1 MSGLYTSLTM
11 AARALSAQQLGLEVT
26 GNNIANVN
34 TAGYARRTIEF
45 AAVRPYSSM
54 SAGNGVEVTGIRS
67 IRDRLLERR
76 VREEVPSEGRAQEL
90 TEILQVVEAGIG
102 ATGKSIDGRLTEM
115 FGSFARLADAPTSAV
130 ARADVLNTAN
140 ELTQAFHEIA
150 GRMSDAQRQADTRV
164 RGTVEDI
171 NAVAAQIATL
181 NRSMGASGPEAR
193 LPLQDQMSTLLREL
207 NTLVNADI
215 VERPEGGVD
224 VTVGNGRALVIA
236 DESYRLEAVSQ
247 PPSGWAAVQAGG
259 RDITLE
265 IRGGRVAGATEARD
279 TAIPDYLTRLD
290 AIAYEMVQQV
300 NTLHQGGFDQLG
312 NTSQDFFAPL
322 ASATGAARLIE
333 VDAAVAADS
342 RRIAAAGVN
351 QIGDNTVA
359 KGLANLRDA
368 LVLDGNSATLVDGWS
383 HLAYRVGRDTR
394 SAIDGLKAQ
403 TDIVEQIDAL
413 RDSVSGVSLDEE
425 AVQMIKFQR
434 AYEANA
440 RFFSTVDQTLSMLFQ
455 IVGR

>member
-1 MSGLYTSLTM
+1 M
-11 AARALSAQQLGLEVT
+11 
-26 GNNIANVN
+26 
-34 TAGYARRTIEF
+34 
-45 AAVRPYSSM
+45 
-54 SAGNGVEVTGIRS
+54 
-67 IRDRLLERR
+67 
-76 VREEVPSEGRAQEL
+76 REEVPKQGRAQEL

-115 FGSFARLADAPTSAV
+115 FGSFAQLADAPTSAV

-140 ELTQAFHEIA
+140 ELTQSFHEMA

-171 NAVAAQIATL
+171 NAVAAQIAAL

-207 NTLVNADI
+207 NTLVNADV

-224 VTVGNGRALVIA
+224 VTVGGGRALVIA
-236 DESYRLEAVSQ
+236 DQSYRLEAVSQ
-247 PPSGWAAVQAGG
+247 PPNGWAAVQAGG

-265 IRGGRVAGATEARD
+265 IRGGRLAGAIEARD

-312 NTSQDFFAPL
+312 NTNQDFFAPL

-333 VDAAVAADS
+333 LDSTVAGDS

-351 QIGDNTVA
+351 EIGDNTVA

>member
-45 AAVRPYSSM
+45 AAVRPYSPM

-130 ARADVLNTAN
+130 ARADVLNTAS
-140 ELTQAFHEIA
+140 ELTRSFHEIA

-164 RGTVEDI
+164 RGTVEEI
-171 NAVAAQIATL
+171 NAVAAQIAAL
-181 NRSMGASGPEAR
+181 NRSMGTAVLETR

-207 NTLVNADI
+207 NTLVNADV
-215 VERPEGGVD
+215 VERPDGGMD
-224 VTVGNGRALVIA
+224 VTIGSGRALVIGA
-236 DESYRLEAVSQ
+236 ESYRVDAVSQ
-247 PPSGWAAVQAGG
+247 PPSGLAAVQAGG

-265 IRGGRVAGATEARD
+265 IRGGRLAGAIEARD

-290 AIAYEMVQQV
+290 AIAYEMVRQV
-300 NTLHQGGFDQLG
+300 NTVHQGGFDQLG
-312 NTSQDFFAPL
+312 NTNQDFFAPL

-333 VDAAVAADS
+333 VDAAVAGDG

-351 QIGDNTVA
+351 EMGDNTVA

-368 LVLDGNSATLVDGWS
+368 LVLDGNSASLVDGWS
-383 HLAYRVGRDTR
+383 RLAYRVGRDTR
-394 SAIDGLKAQ
+394 SAIDGLKTQ
-403 TDIVEQIDAL
+403 HDIVEQIDAL

-440 RFFSTVDQTLSMLFQ
+440 RFFGTVDETLSMLFQ
-455 IVGR
+455 IIGR

>member
-45 AAVRPYSSM
+45 AAVRPYSPM

-76 VREEVPSEGRAQEL
+76 VREEVPGEGRARQLAEL
-90 TEILQVVEAGIG
+90 LQVVEAGIG
-102 ATGKSIDGRLTEM
+102 ATGNSIDGRLTEM

-130 ARADVLNTAN
+130 ARADVLNTAS
-140 ELTQAFHEIA
+140 ELTRSFHEIA

-164 RGTVEDI
+164 RGTVEEI
-171 NAVAAQIATL
+171 NAVAAQIAAL
-181 NRSMGASGPEAR
+181 NRSMGTAVLETR

-207 NTLVNADI
+207 NTLVNADV
-215 VERPEGGVD
+215 VERPDGGMD
-224 VTVGNGRALVIA
+224 VTIGSGRALVIGA
-236 DESYRLEAVSQ
+236 ESYRVDAVSQ
-247 PPSGWAAVQAGG
+247 PPSGLAAVQAGG

-265 IRGGRVAGATEARD
+265 IRGGRLAGAIEARD

-290 AIAYEMVQQV
+290 AIAYEMVRQV
-300 NTLHQGGFDQLG
+300 NTVHQGGFDQLG
-312 NTSQDFFAPL
+312 NTNQDFFAPL
-322 ASATGAARLIE
+322 ASAAGAARLIE
-333 VDAAVAADS
+333 VDAAVAGDG

-351 QIGDNTVA
+351 EMGDNTVA

-368 LVLDGNSATLVDGWS
+368 LVLDGNSASLVDGWS
-383 HLAYRVGRDTR
+383 RLAYRVGRDTR
-394 SAIDGLKAQ
+394 SAIDGLKTQ
-403 TDIVEQIDAL
+403 HDIVEQIDAL

-440 RFFSTVDQTLSMLFQ
+440 RFFGTVDETLSMLFQ
-455 IVGR
+455 IIGR

>member
-130 ARADVLNTAN
+130 ARADVLNTAS
-140 ELTQAFHEIA
+140 ELTRSFHEIA

-164 RGTVEDI
+164 RGTVEEI
-171 NAVAAQIATL
+171 NAVAAQIAAL
-181 NRSMGASGPEAR
+181 NRSMGTAVLETR

-207 NTLVNADI
+207 NTLVNADV
-215 VERPEGGVD
+215 VERPDGGMD
-224 VTVGNGRALVIA
+224 VTIGSGRALVIGA
-236 DESYRLEAVSQ
+236 ESYRVDAVSQ
-247 PPSGWAAVQAGG
+247 PPSGLAAVQAGG

-265 IRGGRVAGATEARD
+265 IRGGRLAGAIEARD

-290 AIAYEMVQQV
+290 AIAYEMVRQV
-300 NTLHQGGFDQLG
+300 NTVHQGGFDQLG
-312 NTSQDFFAPL
+312 NTNQDFFAPL

-333 VDAAVAADS
+333 VDAAVAGDG

-351 QIGDNTVA
+351 EMGDNTVA

-368 LVLDGNSATLVDGWS
+368 LVLDGNSASLVDGWS
-383 HLAYRVGRDTR
+383 RLAYRVGRDTR
-394 SAIDGLKAQ
+394 SAIDGLKTQ
-403 TDIVEQIDAL
+403 HDIVEQIDAL

-440 RFFSTVDQTLSMLFQ
+440 RFFGTVDETLSMLFQ
-455 IVGR
+455 IIGR

>member
-140 ELTQAFHEIA
+140 ELTQAFHETA

-164 RGTVEDI
+164 RSTVEEI

-265 IRGGRVAGATEARD
+265 IRGGRVAGAIEARD

-300 NTLHQGGFDQLG
+300 NTLHQDGFDQLG
-312 NTSQDFFAPL
+312 NTNQDFFAPL
-322 ASATGAARLIE
+322 ASAAGAARLIE
-333 VDAAVAADS
+333 VDSAVAADS

-403 TDIVEQIDAL
+403 ADIVEQIDAL